1 MGIVDTL
8 QQALQEAGPWAL
20 VILFG
25 ASLIE
30 YVFPP
35 FPGDSVVVL
44 GAFYAARGV
53 LPLPGV
59 FAAVTFGSVAGAAI
73 DYAIGMRLRK
83 ATERLPSDGSDPRRT
98 RRLARMRRIEAA
110 DERHGDLYILA
121 NRFLPGIR
129 GFFFVAAGMAAIPR
143 RRVLVLGGISAAV
156 WNALLLAAGWAVGE
170 NLDHLEKLFRTY
182 SLLAWGAIGA
192 VAALLVLRWV
202 VGRLRGSSDGGA

>member
-1 MGIVDTL
+1 MDTL

-20 VILFG
+20 AILFG

-35 FPGDSVVVL
+35 FPGDSVVVF

-59 FAAVTFGSVAGAAI
+59 FAAVTLGSVAGAAI
-73 DYAIGMRLRK
+73 DYAIGMRLRR
-83 ATERLPSDGSDPRRT
+83 AAERRVSDDDSPRRQ
-98 RRLARMRRIEAA
+98 RALERMERIEAA
-110 DERHGDLYILA
+110 YRRHGDLTILV

-129 GFFFVAAGMAAIPR
+129 GFFFVAAGMAGIPR
-143 RRVLVLGGISAAV
+143 RRVLVLGGISAAI
-156 WNALLLAAGWAVGE
+156 WNALLLGAGWAVGE

-182 SLLAWGAIGA
+182 SFIAWAFLFGVAIL
-192 VAALLVLRWV
+192 LLVRWLA
-202 VGRLRGSSDGGA
+202 RR